1 MKAAADAV
9 STPPARVPAFHLLPT
24 WRFKVHRKVVLR
36 IRRRRLPIAPGFD
49 LSGPSAKANH
59 PTAHDCVGMSKT
71 RSPVRADRIAAFR
84 LRRHHLLDD
93 APEDA
98 VTICRDMC
106 GTQAQVMSA
115 AYLQL
120 WTRNHA
126 LTRPEIE
133 SALWK
138 TRTLVKTSL
147 MRQTLH
153 LIPADEFPLYIAA
166 LRPSRFA
173 QAMRVM
179 DRCGI
184 TRDESEALIPSI
196 MDILSSG
203 PLSRPAIAAAI
214 RPKASKRVRFW
225 MENSWSLVRLPMA
238 EGLICYGRGEGNE
251 VIFIRTDHWLPKLK
265 AQRIPLAEAQ
275 CALFRKYL
283 RAYGP
288 ATLTDFSHWAGI
300 PMHEVRAL
308 PPLLEAELAEILGEK
323 KSSFLLRKDVAV
335 LNGSPAA
342 KPSIRLLPSFDSYL
356 LAHRDKDHLLSAQH
370 YKRVYRNQGW
380 ISPVV
385 LIDGAVAG
393 VWSHKLQNK
402 RLLVEI
408 EPFGKLSR
416 TARAGIEREAERLA
430 LLFGSSLELQFA

>member
-1 MKAAADAV
+1 M
-9 STPPARVPAFHLLPT
+9 T
-24 WRFKVHRKVVLR
+24 
-36 IRRRRLPIAPGFD
+36 
-49 LSGPSAKANH
+49 
-59 PTAHDCVGMSKT
+59 
-71 RSPVRADRIAAFR
+71 
-84 LRRHHLLDD
+84 
-93 APEDA
+93 
-98 VTICRDMC
+98 
-106 GTQAQVMSA
+106 A

-126 LTRPEIE
+126 ITRAVVED
-133 SALWK
+133 ALWK
-138 TRTLVKTSL
+138 SRTLVKTSL

-153 LIPADEFPLYIAA
+153 LIPTDEFLLYIAA

-184 TRDESEALIPSI
+184 TRDESEALIPL
-196 MDILSSG
+196 ILETLSAG

-225 MENSWSLVRLPMA
+225 MENSWSLVRLPVA
-238 EGLICYGRGEGNE
+238 EGLVCYGRGEGNAI
-251 VIFIRTDHWLPKLK
+251 VFIRTDHWLPKLK
-265 AQRIPLAEAQ
+265 LKLMPATEAQ

-288 ATLTDFSHWAGI
+288 ATLHDFAHWAGL
-300 PMHEVRAL
+300 PMQEVRPLRAL
-308 PPLLEAELAEILGEK
+308 VESELTVIPGEK
-323 KSSFLLRKDVAV
+323 KDCLLLREDVEV
-335 LNGSPAA
+335 LKSSAAA
-342 KPSIRLLPSFDSYL
+342 KASIRLLPYFDSYL
-356 LAHRDKDHLLSAQH
+356 LAHREKDHLLSAKR

-393 VWSHKLQNK
+393 VWSHKLQGK

-408 EPFGKLSR
+408 EPFGKLSK
-416 TARAGIEREAERLA
+416 ADRAGIEREAESLA
-430 LLFGSSLELQFA
+430 QYYKSAPEIRFA